1 MIVTLVFLGGSSL
14 SRLCMPFCFFIFYAI
29 LPTVQLIAF
38 GSCCFQI
45 YGFLMPCDGMLD
57 GVLRG

>member
-1 MIVTLVFLGGSSL
+1 V
-14 SRLCMPFCFFIFYAI
+14 I

-45 YGFLMPCDGMLD
+45 YGFLMPCDSMPD
-57 GVLRG
+57 GVLRIRAARAT